1 MSFSERLKEARKKVG
16 LSQKQLADKL
26 GTSPQ
31 NLNQYESGKRNPKKK
46 TVEKLA
52 EALKLEYAY
61 SDTGEPY
68 FYIADDSE
76 IVDSSFNDW
85 QKSTAHTDGT
95 LSKITD
101 PNERKRAEELIDIL
115 HVSPE
120 TMTYRQQ
127 NAIILNLAASLTL
140 DARNKVIEFL
150 EILNKVPEYVK
161 EDSEEIYD

>member
-1 MSFSERLKEARKKVG
+1 MCFFIPLDDSGGQSKAVG
-16 LSQKQLADKL
+16 NLLAAL
-26 GTSPQ
+26 PLCAGNLCVSA
-31 NLNQYESGKRNPKKK
+31 NLNHKNYIMLRNFVNPPMGILQL
-46 TVEKLA
+46 TNI
-52 EALKLEYAY
+52 
-61 SDTGEPY
+61 TF

-76 IVDSSFNDW
+76 IADSSFNDW

-127 NAIILNLAASLTL
+127 NTIILNLAASLTL